1 MIHFKYTAKKS
12 TGETYDGELDAND
25 RYELYKTIKES
36 GGEVISFKEHKKG
49 GFTNATIKIPF
60 LSGVKMQERITF
72 ARNMGAM
79 IQAGLPASRA
89 LSVLSRQTK
98 NKEFKKILEA
108 LNDDINKG
116 KTLSDAM
123 LAYPKVFSSLF
134 ISMVKAGEESGTL
147 ADAMKVVALQMDRS
161 YALSRRIKGALM
173 YPAVV
178 ISAMIVVGIIM
189 LTYVVPTLTK
199 TFSDLNVKLPASTLF
214 IMNMSDLVRNHWL
227 VLIIGIIIIVTAF
240 TAWSRHPKGRKIIDF
255 SVLKI
260 PVVGG
265 IIKEVNTA
273 RTART
278 LSSLLNSG
286 VDMVD
291 AIRITGDVVQ
301 NVSYKAVLAKAQEVI
316 KKGDPISK
324 TFSENEKLYPTF
336 IAEMMSVGEET
347 GKMGE
352 MLLGV
357 AVFYEDDVEQK
368 TKDMSTIIEPVIMVV
383 LAVGVGFFAVAMIS
397 PMYSLV
403 NVIS

>member
-1 MIHFKYTAKKS
+1 MIHFKYVAKKN
-12 TGETYDGELDAND
+12 TGETYNGELDAED
-25 RYELYKTIKES
+25 RYELYKVLKEA
-36 GGEVISFKEHKKG
+36 EAEIVSFTVHKKAG
-49 GFTNATIKIPF
+49 LRNVNIKIPF
-60 LSGVKMQERITF
+60 IAAVKVQERITF

-98 NKEFKKILEA
+98 NKEFKTILEA
-108 LNDDINKG
+108 LNNDISKG
-116 KTLSDAM
+116 KTLSGAM
-123 LAYPKVFSSLF
+123 DAYPKVFSSLF

-147 ADAMKVVALQMDRS
+147 ADALKGVALQMDRS
-161 YALSRRIKGALM
+161 YALSRRVKGALM

-178 ISAMIVVGIIM
+178 LSAMVVVGIIM

-199 TFSDLNVKLPASTLF
+199 TFSDLHVTLPSSTQL
-214 IMNMSDLVRNHWL
+214 IMNISDLVRFHGLLLLLGIGL
-227 VLIIGIIIIVTAF
+227 VVFGIS
-240 TAWSRHPKGRKIIDF
+240 AWSRRPEGKKAIDF

-260 PVVGG
+260 PVIGG

-291 AIRITGDVVQ
+291 AIKITEDVVQ
-301 NVSYKAVLAKAQEVI
+301 NVQYKNVLAQAQEVI

-336 IAEMMSVGEET
+336 LAEMMSVGEET
-347 GKMGE
+347 GKIGE

-368 TKDMSTIIEPVIMVV
+368 V
-383 LAVGVGFFAVAMIS
+383 LH
-397 PMYSLV
+397 YSKL
-403 NVIS
+403 S